1 MVPVGV
7 ATAQRRD
14 VPVYLKGLGNVT
26 ASNTVSVK
34 SRVDGQLSQV
44 NFREGQNVN
53 KGDLLAVIDP
63 RPFQVALDQ
72 AQANLYRDQAQ
83 LKDAQ
88 LNYER
93 FKSFLDESGA
103 ISRQQV
109 DTQKAS
115 ADQLEGAVRAD
126 QAQIDNAKLNLVYS
140 HITSPIN
147 GRIGLRL
154 VDVGN
159 MVHAADTNPLLVITQ
174 LQPIAVIF
182 TLPEENLPTVAKHM
196 RQGPLAVEAYNS
208 DDQTKLATGTLLTID
223 NQIDQ
228 TTGTGRLKA
237 MFSNQ
242 DNVLWPNQFVN
253 VRLLLET
260 HKGSTVIPSA
270 AIQNGPQGS
279 YVFVVKPDKTVEV
292 RPVTVSFTQNNV
304 ASIASGLNPGDV
316 VVMDGQDKLQG
327 GSKVDPHAGGNRN
340 GAILNWAD
348 GLGNGAPADSSPA
361 SSPPQTGSG
370 QPSAATIFA
379 RRNTMSPSRLFILR
393 PVATTLLMVGL
404 LLVGLVAYT
413 QLPVSAL
420 PEVDY
425 PTIQVVTF
433 YPGADPDVMASSVTA
448 PLERQFGQVPGL
460 SQMTST
466 SSLGS
471 SIITLQ
477 FNLNE
482 NIDVEEQQVQAAINA
497 RHHLPAARS
506 AQPAHL
512 QQGESGGLSH
522 SDAGADFG
530 HVAALQG

>member
-1 MVPVGV
+1 VNTRIESCRQNSRPRRSGIRLARRLSGRPFLATLALSLATAVLPGCSAGSKPGTARAATQNVVPVGV

-34 SRVDGQLSQV
+34 SRVDGQLAQI
-44 NFREGQNVN
+44 NFKEGQNVN

-63 RPFQVALDQ
+63 RPYQAALDQ
-72 AQANLYRDQAQ
+72 AQGNLARDQAQ

-93 FKSFLDESGA
+93 YKSLLEESGA
-103 ISRQQV
+103 MSRQQV
-109 DTQKAS
+109 DTQKAA

-126 QAQIDNAKLNLVYS
+126 LAQIDTAKLNLVYS

-154 VDVGN
+154 VDIGN

-182 TLPEENLPTVAKHM
+182 TLPEENLPTVAKHLH
-196 RQGPLAVEAYNS
+196 QGPLSVEAYDS
-208 DDQTKLATGTLLTID
+208 DDQNKLATGTLLTID

-237 MFSNQ
+237 MFNNV

-260 HKGSTVIPSA
+260 HKDSTVVPSVT
-270 AIQNGPQGS
+270 IQNGPQGS

-304 ASIASGLNPGDV
+304 ATIATGLTPGDV

-327 GSKVDPHAGGNRN
+327 GSKVDPHAGGQGGNRN
-340 GAILNWAD
+340 GQGTASQ
-348 GLGNGAPADSSPA
+348 SSPA
-361 SSPPQTGSG
+361 QTSTGQSSSGPAPSG
-370 QPSAATIFA
+370 QPSSGQTSPTGA
-379 RRNTMSPSRLFILR
+379 R
-393 PVATTLLMVGL
+393 
-404 LLVGLVAYT
+404 
-413 QLPVSAL
+413 
-420 PEVDY
+420 
-425 PTIQVVTF
+425 
-433 YPGADPDVMASSVTA
+433 
-448 PLERQFGQVPGL
+448 
-460 SQMTST
+460 
-466 SSLGS
+466 
-471 SIITLQ
+471 
-477 FNLNE
+477 
-482 NIDVEEQQVQAAINA
+482 
-497 RHHLPAARS
+497 
-506 AQPAHL
+506 
-512 QQGESGGLSH
+512 
-522 SDAGADFG
+522 
-530 HVAALQG
+530 

>member
-1 MVPVGV
+1 MVMAAFALASVSMATVVLSGCNAGPKPGTARASTQTVVPVGV

-26 ASNTVSVK
+26 ASNTVSLK

-83 LKDAQ
+83 LKDAR

-93 FKSFLDESGA
+93 FKSLLDESGA

-109 DTQKAS
+109 DTQKAA

-182 TLPEENLPTVAKHM
+182 TLPQENLPTVARHLH
-196 RQGPLAVEAYNS
+196 QGPLPVEAYSS
-208 DDQTKLATGTLLTID
+208 DDQAKLATGTLLTID

-237 MFSNQ
+237 MFNNQ

-260 HKGSTVIPSA
+260 HRGAIVVPSA

-292 RPVTVSFTQNNV
+292 RPVSVSFTQNNA

-316 VVMDGQDKLQG
+316 VVMDGQDKLQA
-327 GSKVDPHAGGNRN
+327 GSKVDAHMGGGAGNKKAQSSSGESAS
-340 GAILNWAD
+340 GQSDSGQSLPGQAQ
-348 GLGNGAPADSSPA
+348 PVQSSP
-361 SSPPQTGSG
+361 TG
-370 QPSAATIFA
+370 T
-379 RRNTMSPSRLFILR
+379 R
-393 PVATTLLMVGL
+393 
-404 LLVGLVAYT
+404 
-413 QLPVSAL
+413 
-420 PEVDY
+420 
-425 PTIQVVTF
+425 
-433 YPGADPDVMASSVTA
+433 
-448 PLERQFGQVPGL
+448 
-460 SQMTST
+460 
-466 SSLGS
+466 
-471 SIITLQ
+471 
-477 FNLNE
+477 
-482 NIDVEEQQVQAAINA
+482 
-497 RHHLPAARS
+497 
-506 AQPAHL
+506 
-512 QQGESGGLSH
+512 
-522 SDAGADFG
+522 
-530 HVAALQG
+530 

>member
-1 MVPVGV
+1 MVMLALALASVSMASVVLFGCNAGSKPGTARASTQTVVPVGV

-26 ASNTVSVK
+26 ASNTVSLK

-83 LKDAQ
+83 LKDAS

-93 FKSFLDESGA
+93 FKSLLDESGA

-109 DTQKAS
+109 DTQKAA

-140 HITSPIN
+140 HITSPIK

-159 MVHAADTNPLLVITQ
+159 MVHAADTSPLLVITQ

-182 TLPEENLPTVAKHM
+182 TLPQENLPTVARHLH
-196 RQGPLAVEAYNS
+196 QGPLPVEAYSS

-237 MFSNQ
+237 MFNNP

-260 HKGSTVIPSA
+260 HRDAIVVPSA

-279 YVFVVKPDKTVEV
+279 YVFVVKADKTVEV
-292 RPVTVSFTQNNV
+292 RPVTVSFTQNNA

-316 VVMDGQDKLQG
+316 VVMDGQDKLQA
-327 GSKVDPHAGGNRN
+327 GSKVDAHMGGGAGNKKAQSSSGESAS
-340 GAILNWAD
+340 GQSDSGQSLPGQAQ
-348 GLGNGAPADSSPA
+348 PAKSSPA
-361 SSPPQTGSG
+361 GT
-370 QPSAATIFA
+370 
-379 RRNTMSPSRLFILR
+379 R
-393 PVATTLLMVGL
+393 
-404 LLVGLVAYT
+404 
-413 QLPVSAL
+413 
-420 PEVDY
+420 
-425 PTIQVVTF
+425 
-433 YPGADPDVMASSVTA
+433 
-448 PLERQFGQVPGL
+448 
-460 SQMTST
+460 
-466 SSLGS
+466 
-471 SIITLQ
+471 
-477 FNLNE
+477 
-482 NIDVEEQQVQAAINA
+482 
-497 RHHLPAARS
+497 
-506 AQPAHL
+506 
-512 QQGESGGLSH
+512 
-522 SDAGADFG
+522 
-530 HVAALQG
+530 

>member
-1 MVPVGV
+1 VYSLQPISNGERGGNHIVNRRMENSRPSCEPRWPGIHRARRLSGQRSLAILAFSVATAVLLGCSAGSKPGTARASTQTVVPVGV
-7 ATAQRRD
+7 TTAQRRD

-34 SRVDGQLSQV
+34 SRVDGQLAQI
-44 NFREGQNVN
+44 NFKEGQNVN

-63 RPFQVALDQ
+63 RPYQVALDQ
-72 AQANLYRDQAQ
+72 AQGNLSRDQAQ

-88 LNYER
+88 LNYQR
-93 FKSFLDESGA
+93 FKSLFDDSGA

-115 ADQLEGAVRAD
+115 VDQLEGAVRAD
-126 QAQIDNAKLNLVYS
+126 LAQIDSAKLNLVYS
-140 HITSPIN
+140 HITSPLN

-182 TLPEENLPTVAKHM
+182 TLPEENLPTVARHLH
-196 RQGPLAVEAYNS
+196 QGPLAVEAYDSN
-208 DDQTKLATGTLLTID
+208 DQNKLATGTLLTID

-237 MFSNQ
+237 MFNNQ

-260 HKGSTVIPSA
+260 HKDSTVVPSVT
-270 AIQNGPQGS
+270 IQNGPQGS

-327 GSKVDPHAGGNRN
+327 GSKVDPHAGGAGGNRSGQGSPN
-340 GAILNWAD
+340 QSSSNQ
-348 GLGNGAPADSSPA
+348 SSPA
-361 SSPPQTGSG
+361 PSSSGQASPGQPPSGQASPAPSSP
-370 QPSAATIFA
+370 
-379 RRNTMSPSRLFILR
+379 
-393 PVATTLLMVGL
+393 
-404 LLVGLVAYT
+404 
-413 QLPVSAL
+413 
-420 PEVDY
+420 
-425 PTIQVVTF
+425 
-433 YPGADPDVMASSVTA
+433 
-448 PLERQFGQVPGL
+448 
-460 SQMTST
+460 
-466 SSLGS
+466 
-471 SIITLQ
+471 
-477 FNLNE
+477 
-482 NIDVEEQQVQAAINA
+482 
-497 RHHLPAARS
+497 
-506 AQPAHL
+506 
-512 QQGESGGLSH
+512 
-522 SDAGADFG
+522 AGAR
-530 HVAALQG
+530 